1 MILASVICPVRGM
14 GGKLNL
20 VRKWIEEIS
29 HNPQIEIILVHDI
42 ADTLT
47 GEELMEISNTYRNTR
62 VTEGYFGNPGS
73 ARNAGLEICL
83 GKSGVFWD
91 SDDEPNVENFLASL
105 DLMYQFQS
113 DLVIANYAVCDE
125 ITLLRRESNPW
136 SNELGRDFQ
145 TLALNPGI
153 WRIIFSRELLSDIR
167 FNPLRMAED
176 QIFLCEALIKAR
188 NVRFMDIMNY
198 TYFSGSSQHLTR
210 DSRALQDLL
219 PAFKQTKEL
228 LKTNDRKE
236 LITFLNTVAARQLI
250 SGLRYGNQRTRARFL
265 ISLLDTRLFQLDFLM
280 GLMNVF
286 QNSHKGLVNAQ

>member
-83 GKSGVFWD
+83 GKSVVFWD

-105 DLMYQFQS
+105 DLMYQFQ
-113 DLVIANYAVCDE
+113 
-125 ITLLRRESNPW
+125 
-136 SNELGRDFQ
+136 
-145 TLALNPGI
+145 
-153 WRIIFSRELLSDIR
+153 
-167 FNPLRMAED
+167 
-176 QIFLCEALIKAR
+176 
-188 NVRFMDIMNY
+188 
-198 TYFSGSSQHLTR
+198 
-210 DSRALQDLL
+210 
-219 PAFKQTKEL
+219 
-228 LKTNDRKE
+228 
-236 LITFLNTVAARQLI
+236 
-250 SGLRYGNQRTRARFL
+250 
-265 ISLLDTRLFQLDFLM
+265 
-280 GLMNVF
+280 
-286 QNSHKGLVNAQ
+286 